1 MAGFMHLKED
11 NYSCDLIS
19 ELVTE
24 EYACDLNHLYDEEVS
39 ESCLEATGFWSV
51 LPTYQYPYDIS

>member
-1 MAGFMHLKED
+1 MHLKED